1 MQIAYVPNQAQLP
14 GCSPYIVSN
23 LGCNTYSNGT
33 VSSADSVAH
42 EFMEAI
48 TDPQISAW
56 YDKRGAEIG
65 DKCNFVY
72 GSCVQLSNGS
82 SWQIQK
88 MWSNAANS
96 CLQTATGSSATSH

>member
-1 MQIAYVPNQAQLP
+1 MLH
-14 GCSPYIVSN
+14 
-23 LGCNTYSNGT
+23 CNTYSGGA

-42 EFMEAI
+42 EFMESI
-48 TDPQISAW
+48 TDAQISAW
-56 YDKRGAEIG
+56 YDKRGYEIG

-88 MWSNAANS
+88 IWPNAASS
-96 CLQTATGSSATSH
+96 CVQTATSAGSSH